1 MKEGNNKNGKTKRF
15 YYSKNNNYNNVKTM
29 RKLISQNLTLSNP
42 LKVCNLR
49 RFVHNY
55 ILLKEKFLQKYIIW
69 NKFPYI
75 YPEFAVYISVIF

>member
-1 MKEGNNKNGKTKRF
+1 
-15 YYSKNNNYNNVKTM
+15 M

-75 YPEFAVYISVIF
+75 YPEFAVYISVIFWDIQVNFPKMSQKCICALSAKLSQN